1 MKKLIRQI
9 LKEETET
16 PIAEPF
22 YIKLY
27 EKMDEMGAIP
37 FTKKVLPHLGLEVEE
52 EIDLIHSYLT
62 KWEGGDKDTMD
73 IVLDPEEISH
83 LFRDSRD
90 YDIQDLVL
98 NYLKDT
104 YDYDAWGWECM
115 DVNEYIIGDI
125 NDKNMKTIKKFY
137 KKEDDEDWE
146 DIEDYME
153 NGDISTEIG
162 CSYSDAQ
169 RDADMNYLHEDIH
182 DEMIDVLSKLDG
194 KWDWND
200 HTYKATI
207 SLSDVAPY
215 SDLYMHIENILHD
228 GYDLNELL
236 DAIFTDEMENV
247 RNGYDDGEIFFGELG
262 SINTD
267 RHFRY
272 GGAGT
277 VDVEYFNDILED
289 RLHHF

>member
-1 MKKLIRQI
+1 MKNFIRQI

-22 YIKLY
+22 YIKLF
-27 EKMDEMGAIP
+27 EKMDKMGAIP
-37 FTKKVLPHLGLEVEE
+37 FAKKVLPHLGLDVEE
-52 EIDLIHSYLT
+52 EIDLIQSYLT
-62 KWEGGDKDTMD
+62 RWEGGDKDT
-73 IVLDPEEISH
+73 IEIILDPEQISA
-83 LFRDSRD
+83 LFIDDRD
-90 YDIQDLVL
+90 YDIQNMVL
-98 NYLKDT
+98 QYLNDT
-104 YDYDAWGWECM
+104 YDYTDWGWECR
-115 DVNEYIIGDI
+115 DVDEYIIADI

-137 KKEDDEDWE
+137 KKADYEDWE
-146 DIEDYME
+146 DIDDYMV

-169 RDADMNYLHEDIH
+169 RDADINYLHEDIY
-182 DEMIDVLSKLDG
+182 DEMVEVLSKLEG

-200 HTYKATI
+200 HTYKTTI

-215 SDLYMHIENILHD
+215 SDLYMHIENVLHD

-236 DAIFTDEMENV
+236 YGIFEDELQNV
-247 RNGYDDGEIFFGELG
+247 MNGYEDGEIFFDELG

-277 VDVEYFNDILED
+277 LDVEYFNDILED
-289 RLHHF
+289 RLTHF

>member
-1 MKKLIRQI
+1 MKNFIRQI

-22 YIKLY
+22 YIKLF

-37 FTKKVLPHLGLEVEE
+37 FTKKVLPHLGLDVEE
-52 EIDLIHSYLT
+52 EIDLIQSYLT
-62 KWEGGDKDTMD
+62 RWEGGDKDT
-73 IVLDPEEISH
+73 IEIILDPEQISA
-83 LFRDSRD
+83 LFKDDRD
-90 YDIQDLVL
+90 YDIQNMFLQYL
-98 NYLKDT
+98 NDT
-104 YDYDAWGWECM
+104 YDYEDWGSECM
-115 DVNEYIIGDI
+115 DVNEYIIEDI

-137 KKEDDEDWE
+137 KKADYEDWE
-146 DIEDYME
+146 DIDDYMV

-169 RDADMNYLHEDIH
+169 RDADINYLHEDIY
-182 DEMIDVLSKLDG
+182 DEMVEVLSKLEG
-194 KWDWND
+194 KWDCND
-200 HTYKATI
+200 HTYKTTI

-215 SDLYMHIENILHD
+215 SDLYMHIENVLHD

-236 DAIFTDEMENV
+236 YGIFEDELENV
-247 RNGYDDGEIFFGELG
+247 INGYEDGEIFFGELG

-289 RLHHF
+289 RLTHF

>member
-1 MKKLIRQI
+1 MKNFIRHI

-22 YIKLY
+22 YIKLF

-37 FTKKVLPHLGLEVEE
+37 FTKKVLPHLGLDVEE
-52 EIDLIHSYLT
+52 EIDLIQSYLT
-62 KWEGGDKDTMD
+62 RWEGGDKDT
-73 IVLDPEEISH
+73 IEIILDPEQISA
-83 LFRDSRD
+83 LFKDDRD
-90 YDIQDLVL
+90 YDIQNMVL
-98 NYLKDT
+98 QYLNDT
-104 YDYDAWGWECM
+104 YDYTDWGWECM
-115 DVNEYIIGDI
+115 DVDEYIIADI

-137 KKEDDEDWE
+137 KKADYEDWE
-146 DIEDYME
+146 DIDDYMK

-169 RDADMNYLHEDIH
+169 RDADINYLHEDIH
-182 DEMIDVLSKLDG
+182 NEMIDVLSKLDG

-200 HTYKATI
+200 HTYKTTI

-215 SDLYMHIENILHD
+215 SDLYMHIENVLHD

-236 DAIFTDEMENV
+236 YGIFEDELQNV
-247 RNGYDDGEIFFGELG
+247 MNGYEDGEIFFDELG

-277 VDVEYFNDILED
+277 LDVEYFNDILED
-289 RLHHF
+289 RLTHF